1 MGRAPPPPPSF
12 TTPTRWACLSRTWTH
27 HVTAATTT
35 CPSRHPWRYG
45 PLGNPRTSQPLQLL
59 QVSPWLLLDASGHR
73 GFYPYCAI
81 FGTCSGVWCSLV
93 LSGALWCSL
102 VLFACSCASR
112 SESTHRHTPNL
123 QGKRLPANVFHRN
136 TNSSSA
142 LIVPKL
148 ARDLACIQGLAQP
161 SHLLFITSTLSPPAH
176 LNAARWD

>member
-1 MGRAPPPPPSF
+1 MGLWGTHVHHSLCNCSRYRPGSF
-12 TTPTRWACLSRTWTH
+12 LM
-27 HVTAATTT
+27 
-35 CPSRHPWRYG
+35 
-45 PLGNPRTSQPLQLL
+45 
-59 QVSPWLLLDASGHR
+59 HR
-73 GFYPYCAI
+73 GIEDSILIAPSLAPVAE
-81 FGTCSGVWCSLV
+81 FGALWCSLV
-93 LSGALWCSL
+93 LFGALWCSL